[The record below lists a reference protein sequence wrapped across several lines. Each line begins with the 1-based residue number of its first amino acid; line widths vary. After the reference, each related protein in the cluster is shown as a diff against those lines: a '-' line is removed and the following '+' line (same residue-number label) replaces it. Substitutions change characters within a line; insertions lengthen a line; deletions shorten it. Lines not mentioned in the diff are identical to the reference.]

1 MVGSLI
7 DCDSNEHAVTKGLG
21 VLLSV
26 RTPDMFGAE
35 IYYSLFYYSLVMET
49 QKKAMKIT
57 QSLPRIGY
65 IIAKTIKR
73 KKHIS

>member
-7 DCDSNEHAVTKGLG
+7 DYDSNEHAITKDLG

-35 IYYSLFYYSLVMET
+35 IYYSLFYYSLIMET
-49 QKKAMKIT
+49 KKKAMKIT
-57 QSLPRIGY
+57 QSFPKNWLY
-65 IIAKTIKR
+65 YSKNY
-73 KKHIS
+73 